1 MVSYGHLASA
11 SASFIDMSYPQQLYI
26 HAAAKRSVP
35 RGPPREPPNSVGRSQ
50 FLHLQRLS
58 MVVRVRGSVEIS
70 ETAIVKS
77 PRAHE
82 DPPDLFKPCLRE

>member
-26 HAAAKRSVP
+26 HAAAERSVP
-35 RGPPREPPNSVGRSQ
+35 RGPPREPPNSVCRSQ
-50 FLHLQRLS
+50 FLHPQRLS
-58 MVVRVRGSVEIS
+58 MVLRVRCSVEIS
-70 ETAIVKS
+70 ECTIVNS

-82 DPPDLFKPCLRE
+82 DPPDLFKLCLLE